1 MKLAKVRQLYH
12 LSTENHDGETFVPRV
27 PEFRAFDE
35 DGIVK
40 RICFSTTLTGAYRA
54 IYEHYYGNALKLY
67 VHVPVVIPEAIY
79 APDETEVYDVGYTHE
94 KWVCENTKMKCI
106 GLAMF
111 RGYNLIDDTEI
122 PKNVSIKWINIRN
135 YPF

>member
-1 MKLAKVRQLYH
+1 MKLAKARHLYH

-27 PEFRAFDE
+27 PEFRASDE
-35 DGIVK
+35 DGTIK

-54 IYEHYYGNALKLY
+54 ICEHYYGNALKLY

-79 APDETEVYDVGYTHE
+79 APDETEVYDVGHTHE
-94 KWVCENTKMKCI
+94 RWVCENTKMKCI

-122 PKNVSIKWINIRN
+122 PRNVSIKWIGV
-135 YPF
+135 